1 MASINKVLLIGRA
14 GKDPEIRVTGSGLT
28 TAAFSLATG
37 RTYTSK
43 QGRKEEETEWH
54 KIKAL
59 GKTAEFC
66 RDYLHKGALVYIE
79 GRLSTSKWE
88 DRDGVQR
95 STTEIVVE
103 RLELLESKKAREA
116 VAAST
121 GAGNNVPAWDPAED
135 DKIPF

>member
-14 GKDPEIRVTGSGLT
+14 GKDPEIRMTGTGLT

-37 RTYTSK
+37 RTFTNK
-43 QGRKEEETEWH
+43 QGQKVDETEWH

-66 RDYLHKGALVYIE
+66 RDYLHKGTLLYIE

-88 DRDGVQR
+88 DRDG
-95 STTEIVVE
+95 
-103 RLELLESKKAREA
+103 A
-116 VAAST
+116 
-121 GAGNNVPAWDPAED
+121 
-135 DKIPF
+135 KIRVTS

>member
-14 GKDPEIRVTGSGLT
+14 GKDPEIRMTGTGLT

-37 RTYTSK
+37 RTFTNK
-43 QGRKEEETEWH
+43 QGQKVDETEWH

-66 RDYLHKGALVYIE
+66 RDYLHKGALLYIE

-95 STTEIVVE
+95 STTEIVTEVLQMLGE
-103 RLELLESKKAREA
+103 KGRNGEQFEVLPKSTEL
-116 VAAST
+116 
-121 GAGNNVPAWDPAED
+121 ED
-135 DKIPF
+135 DTIPF